1 MALDKT
7 NNNLAYLAG
16 RAFALLQE
24 AETRVKGS
32 DIDLLTCRLAE
43 EILTNPKKYFAHL
56 MGKYYRGL
64 DSSLDQEMTEI
75 MDKVPS
81 TGLPEHLSLE
91 DQSVFAVAYQ
101 HERSYLKGLA
111 R

>member
-24 AETRVKGS
+24 AETRVKGNNV
-32 DIDLLTCRLAE
+32 DLVTYRLAE
-43 EILTNPKKYFAHL
+43 KIMTSPKKYFADL

-64 DSSLDQEMTEI
+64 DSSLDEEMKEI

-81 TGLPEHLSLE
+81 SGLPEHLSLE
-91 DQSVFAVAYQ
+91 DQSVFAVGYQ
-101 HERSYLKGLA
+101 HERSYLNGLA
-111 R
+111 

>member
-24 AETRVKGS
+24 AETRVKGNGV
-32 DIDLLTCRLAE
+32 DLVTYKLAK
-43 EILTNPKKYFAHL
+43 EIQTSPRQYFAYL

-64 DSSLDQEMTEI
+64 DSSLDKEMTEI

-81 TGLPEHLSLE
+81 SGLPEHLSIE
-91 DQSVFAVAYQ
+91 DQSVFAVGYQ

-111 R
+111 